1 MPAKKTFILMRSDRI
16 LKHDRIIILLLPGG
30 GGEIV
35 IGDRLEAARPG
46 ASPLLILSAAW

>member
-30 GGEIV
+30 GAIV